1 MSRYTALNASTA
13 SHCYERP
20 IEHQPVAHTDVAIV
34 GAGVVGLTL
43 ACALRHSGLSVAIIE
58 TQKQDQVGD
67 RDRAYAFSPMSAR
80 IFQQM
85 GLWEQV
91 GPYITH
97 FQRVRMSDADYGKA
111 VNFYPT
117 DSPVDAVYY
126 GAEHRVLVR
135 ALQGLA
141 NHIHRITT
149 YYETTLADIQATATT
164 TQLTLE
170 CDGQKQTLHTQLLVG
185 ADGARSKIRDYA
197 GIRTSG
203 WAYWQSCITTVLA
216 PAKSHQNTAY
226 EKFWPSGPFA
236 ILPIPGNRCQ
246 VVWTAPHEEAAAML
260 ALPQDAFMAKLRH
273 RYGDHM
279 GELTMIKPPMMFPV
293 RLMHSERYVQPGIA
307 LIGDS
312 AHCCHPVGGQGL
324 NMGIR
329 DAAALARVLHAAHAC
344 QEPIGDLRVLKR
356 YERWRRP
363 ENWLILAMTDL
374 LNRMFSNQV
383 WPLLWLR
390 RSGLWIIEHTS
401 PLKRMILRVM
411 TGFFGQ
417 QPIV

>member
-1 MSRYTALNASTA
+1 MNATSHRNKTRLNQRHT
-13 SHCYERP
+13 
-20 IEHQPVAHTDVAIV
+20 HTDVAII

-58 TQKQDQVGD
+58 VQRQSQTAD
-67 RDRAYAFSPMSAR
+67 RDRAYAFSPLSAR
-80 IFQQM
+80 IFQQL

-126 GAEHRVLVR
+126 GAEHRVLIQ

-141 NHIHRITT
+141 ANIHRLTP
-149 YYETTLADIQATATT
+149 YYETTLVDIQNLSGAV
-164 TQLTLE
+164 QLTLE
-170 CDGQKQTLHTQLLVG
+170 SNGQRQLLQTQLLVG
-185 ADGARSKIRDYA
+185 ADGVRSKIRDYA

-246 VVWTAPHEEAAAML
+246 VVWTAPHDEAKAMV
-260 ALPQDAFMAKLRH
+260 ALSEQDFMVELRR
-273 RYGDHM
+273 RYGDDM
-279 GELTMIKPPMMFPV
+279 GELKMLQPPITFPV
-293 RLMHSERYVQPGIA
+293 RLMQSQRYVQPRIA
-307 LIGDS
+307 LVGDA

-329 DAAALARVLHAAHAC
+329 DAAALAKILQAAHTR
-344 QEPIGDLRVLKR
+344 QESIGDIRVLKR
-356 YERWRRP
+356 YERWRRT

-374 LNRMFSNQV
+374 LNRLFSNQV
-383 WPLLWLR
+383 LPLLWLR
-390 RSGLWIIEHTS
+390 RIGFWVIEHVV

-411 TGFFGQ
+411 AGFFGR

>member
-1 MSRYTALNASTA
+1 M
-13 SHCYERP
+13 
-20 IEHQPVAHTDVAIV
+20 
-34 GAGVVGLTL
+34 VGLTL
-43 ACALRHSGLSVAIIE
+43 ACALRHSGLSVAVIE
-58 TQKQDQVGD
+58 SQSRSKTASRQ
-67 RDRAYAFSPMSAR
+67 RAYAFSPLSAR

-97 FQRVRMSDADYGKA
+97 FQRVRMSDANYGKA

-117 DSPVDAVYY
+117 DSPADAVYY
-126 GAEHRVLVR
+126 GAEHRILIE

-141 NHIHRITT
+141 GNIHRITS
-149 YYETTLADIQATATT
+149 YYETTLVDIQAAPEKTRLILDCGDER
-164 TQLTLE
+164 QILE
-170 CDGQKQTLHTQLLVG
+170 TNLLVG

-246 VVWTAPHEEAAAML
+246 VVWTAPHAEAEAML
-260 ALPQDAFMAKLRH
+260 ALPEQAFMAKLRQ
-273 RYGDHM
+273 RYGDDM
-279 GELTMIKPPMMFPV
+279 GELKMLKPPMMFPV
-293 RLMHSERYVQPGIA
+293 RLMQSRRYVQPGIA
-307 LIGDS
+307 LIGDA

-329 DAAALARVLHAAHAC
+329 DAAALAKVLHRAHARN
-344 QEPIGDLRVLKR
+344 ESIGNIRVLKR
-356 YERWRRP
+356 YERWRRT

-374 LNRMFSNQV
+374 LNRMFSNRF

-390 RSGLWIIEHTS
+390 RSGFWVIEHTI
-401 PLKRMILRVM
+401 PLKRIILRVM
-411 TGFFGQ
+411 TGFFGR

>member
-1 MSRYTALNASTA
+1 MNASTA
-13 SHCYERP
+13 SYPNETF
-20 IEHQPVAHTDVAIV
+20 ATTHTDVAIV

-43 ACALRHSGLSVAIIE
+43 ACALRHSGLSVAVIE
-58 TQKQDQVGD
+58 AQGQGQTAA

-80 IFQQM
+80 IFQQL
-85 GLWEQV
+85 GLWDQV

-97 FQRVRMSDADYGKA
+97 FQRVCMSDADYSKA

-126 GAEHRVLVR
+126 GAEHGVLIK

-141 NHIHRITT
+141 ANLHRVAT
-149 YYETTLADIQATATT
+149 YYETTLVDIQERTDALW
-164 TQLTLE
+164 LTLE
-170 CDGQKQTLHTQLLVG
+170 HQGQRRVLGTQLLVG
-185 ADGARSKIRDYA
+185 ADGARSRIRDYA
-197 GIRTSG
+197 GIGTKG

-246 VVWTAPHEEAAAML
+246 VVWTAPHDEAKAMA
-260 ALPQDAFMAKLRH
+260 ALPEQDFMVELKH
-273 RYGDHM
+273 RYGDAM
-279 GELTMIKPPMMFPV
+279 GDLKMLKPPITFPV
-293 RLMHSERYVQPGIA
+293 RLMQSDRYVQPRIA
-307 LIGDS
+307 LIGDA

-329 DAAALARVLHAAHAC
+329 DAAALAKIVQAAHARH
-344 QEPIGDLRVLKR
+344 QAIGDLRVLRR
-356 YERWRRP
+356 YERWRRT

-374 LNRMFSNQV
+374 LNRSFSNRFL
-383 WPLLWLR
+383 PLLWLR
-390 RSGLWIIEHTS
+390 RAGFWVIEHTI

-411 TGFFGQ
+411 TGFFGR
-417 QPIV
+417 QPVS

>member
-1 MSRYTALNASTA
+1 MNVSTA
-13 SHCYERP
+13 GHLHETP
-20 IEHQPVAHTDVAIV
+20 DQGPPPLIHTDVAIV

-43 ACALRHSGLSVAIIE
+43 ACALRHSGLSVAVID
-58 TQKQDQVGD
+58 TQNPAQTAA
-67 RDRAYAFSPMSAR
+67 RERAYAFSPMSAR
-80 IFQQM
+80 IFQQL

-117 DSPVDAVYY
+117 DSPADAVYY
-126 GAEHRVLVR
+126 GAEHRVLIQ

-141 NHIHRITT
+141 HNIHRLTS
-149 YYETTLADIQATATT
+149 YYETTVTDIQPGPEAV
-164 TQLTLE
+164 QLTLE
-170 CDGQKQTLHTQLLVG
+170 RSGQQQQLQTQLLVG
-185 ADGARSKIRDYA
+185 ADGARSRIRDHA
-197 GIRTSG
+197 GIKTSG

-246 VVWTAPHEEAAAML
+246 VVWTAPHAEAKAMV
-260 ALPQDAFMAKLRH
+260 ALSEQAFMAKLRH
-273 RYGDHM
+273 RYGSDM
-279 GELTMIKPPMMFPV
+279 GELQMLKPPVMFPV
-293 RLMHSERYVQPGIA
+293 QLMQSQRYVQPRLA
-307 LIGDS
+307 LVGDA

-329 DAAALARVLHAAHAC
+329 DAAALAKILHAAHAC
-344 QEPIGDLRVLKR
+344 HEPIGSLRVLKR
-356 YERWRRP
+356 YERWRRT

-374 LNRMFSNQV
+374 LNRLFSNRV
-383 WPLLWLR
+383 LPLLWLR
-390 RSGLWIIEHTS
+390 RAGFWIIEHTR

-411 TGFFGQ
+411 TGFFGR